1 MLSVLPHPRSPLR
14 RLFPYAVT
22 LTLLT
27 GVFGAVFAWRMGRD
41 SGHAAYAR
49 PPTPVAAMVIRPETL
64 PQSVEAIGAL
74 QAVRQ
79 VTLAPE
85 VAGRVVEIH
94 FEAGMTVAE
103 GTPLVQL
110 YDAPQRA
117 DRAAAVSRNR
127 FAELQSSRSRG
138 LAPSGFVSQEVL
150 QQREEELNQAKAAIA
165 QLDAQIAQRVIR
177 APFAGEIGLRR
188 VNLGQ
193 YVNAGDALATL
204 TALDTLYVNFS
215 VPQQELSRLHVGGAV
230 AVRTD
235 AYPDRTFDAKIN
247 AIEPVVAADT
257 RNVAVQ
263 ATFANPDRLLRPG
276 LYVTADVE
284 LAPRT
289 DAIVVPATAIQTGA
303 SGESALLVRDGK
315 AVAVPIVT
323 GQRVGERIVVERG
336 LKAGDTIVTAGQLR
350 VQPGGAVQVA
360 DAAPAAQ
367 SAR

>member
-1 MLSVLPHPRSPLR
+1 MLSVLPLHHSPVR

-22 LTLLT
+22 LALLT
-27 GVFGAVFAWRMGRD
+27 GAFGAVFAWRMGREG
-41 SGHAAYAR
+41 SHAAYAR

-64 PQSVEAIGAL
+64 PQAVEALGSL

-85 VAGRVVEIH
+85 VAGRVVALH
-94 FEAGMTVAE
+94 FEAGMAVAE
-103 GTPLVQL
+103 GAPLVQL

-127 FAELQSSRSRG
+127 FAELQNSRSRG

-150 QQREEELNQAKAAIA
+150 QQREEELTQARAAIE

-177 APFAGEIGLRR
+177 APFAGELGLRR

-204 TALDTLYVNFS
+204 TALDSLYVNFT
-215 VPQQELSRLHVGGAV
+215 VPQQELSKLRVGGTV
-230 AVRTD
+230 TVRTD
-235 AYPDRTFDAKIN
+235 AYPERSFEARIN
-247 AIEPVVAADT
+247 AIEPVVATDT
-257 RNVAVQ
+257 RNVSVQ

-276 LYVTADVE
+276 LYVTANIV
-284 LAPRT
+284 LPPRH

-303 SGESALLVRDGK
+303 SGESALVVRDGK

-336 LKAGDTIVTAGQLR
+336 LSAGDTIITAGQLR

-360 DAAPAAQ
+360 DATPAAQ
-367 SAR
+367 PAR